1 MAIITYRLKGVNGLM
16 AKPSKQ
22 QRIIKWTT
30 IAILAIFL
38 IGTFAST
45 MFYLF

>member
-1 MAIITYRLKGVNGLM
+1 MS
-16 AKPSKQ
+16 KPSKQ

-30 IAILAIFL
+30 ITILAIFL

>member
-1 MAIITYRLKGVNGLM
+1 M

-30 IAILAIFL
+30 ITILTIFL
-38 IGTFAST
+38 LGTFAST

>member
-1 MAIITYRLKGVNGLM
+1 M

-30 IAILAIFL
+30 IGILAIFL

-45 MFYLF
+45 MFYFF

>member
-1 MAIITYRLKGVNGLM
+1 MAVISRYKRGVNDDM

-30 IAILAIFL
+30 IGILAIFL
-38 IGTFAST
+38 LGTFAST
-45 MFYLF
+45 MFYFF